1 MHEPPNIFH
10 CVTFIVSYRHVP
22 HYIVCYFISY
32 RVMFYVA
39 GKSKGPSG
47 FETSSCIMA
56 VRVKML
62 NFTSQ
67 QFGDK
72 AKHQALG
79 TAPTSVAV
87 G

>member
-1 MHEPPNIFH
+1 MYLTILSVILYH
-10 CVTFIVSYRHVP
+10 IVSCFMLQVNPRAQAVLKQ
-22 HYIVCYFISY
+22 V
-32 RVMFYVA
+32 VVLWL
-39 GKSKGPSG
+39 
-47 FETSSCIMA
+47 

>member
-1 MHEPPNIFH
+1 MYLTILSVILYH
-10 CVTFIVSYRHVP
+10 IVSCFMLQVNPR
-22 HYIVCYFISY
+22 
-32 RVMFYVA
+32 
-39 GKSKGPSG
+39 GPSG